1 MRDTTSKLGN
11 YVLFTSSAAFNAV
24 SLQGNVY
31 PITSVA
37 SANVFTISVSSAAN
51 ATGSDVGS
59 ATFQYYLPTGFS
71 VVAAG
76 FGYGA
81 ALYQATVCASNT
93 RAWNEAASSGIPFD
107 VTQWSLR

>member
-1 MRDTTSKLGN
+1 M
-11 YVLFTSSAAFNAV
+11 
-24 SLQGNVY
+24 
-31 PITSVA
+31 
-37 SANVFTISVSSAAN
+37 FTISVSSAAD

-93 RAWNEAASSGIPFD
+93 RAWNEAASSGVPFN
-107 VTQWSLR
+107 VTQWSLDNLML